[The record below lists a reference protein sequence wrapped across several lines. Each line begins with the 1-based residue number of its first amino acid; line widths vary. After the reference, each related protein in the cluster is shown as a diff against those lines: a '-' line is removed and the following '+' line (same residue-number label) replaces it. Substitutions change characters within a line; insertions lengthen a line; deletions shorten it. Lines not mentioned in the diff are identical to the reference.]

1 MRWERRGPIPAAAAR
16 SAQCAA
22 AERTAET
29 EAGSNFLPSP
39 SKPAPRPRYTTGD
52 GFQIDSKVLP
62 GSAAL
67 GHPHQLPVSPK
78 RAGGCTAHREEV
90 SAPGRQRCAVQS
102 AKRGG
107 GAATPP
113 SPAPPHPRASPAGSP
128 SRADPCS
135 GAPRTPPG
143 RAAAWPRPSSSW
155 PQPRS
160 PRAATAF
167 FPLLLLFLLLR
178 AGRPRRGPAQ
188 RRLPEH
194 LRRPPRPA
202 PALIARRRRRRGAP
216 GGGGGGAAAGAG
228 GEEAAPP
235 APPPSPRA
243 RRAAGGTCVC
253 PPAERR

>member
-107 GAATPP
+107 GAPRHPHHPP
-113 SPAPPHPRASPAGSP
+113 RHIPAPHLRA
-128 SRADPCS
+128 
-135 GAPRTPPG
+135 APRG
-143 RAAAWPRPSSSW
+143 R
-155 PQPRS
+155 
-160 PRAATAF
+160 THV
-167 FPLLLLFLLLR
+167 
-178 AGRPRRGPAQ
+178 AGHP
-188 RRLPEH
+188 
-194 LRRPPRPA
+194 
-202 PALIARRRRRRGAP
+202 ARRRAGLLHGHVRAAHGRSRGR
-216 GGGGGGAAAGAG
+216 
-228 GEEAAPP
+228 P
-235 APPPSPRA
+235 APPPPSSPSSSSSSSSA
-243 RRAAGGTCVC
+243 RGGRGGAPRSADCQSIFGG
-253 PPAERR
+253 RRVPRPHL